1 MSSIPEQFADAAK
14 AHFEAQLQLINTL
27 TGNVFQGVEKV
38 VELNVNAAKTS
49 LDNATGAAKEMSA
62 IKDPQAM
69 LAASA
74 AQLQPAAESAI
85 EYGRALTAIGTS
97 MQAEITQAAEAKIAE
112 TRKTLAAL
120 IDEAVKNAPAGSEQT
135 IAIMKSIV
143 GNADAGYEQLM
154 KNTKQAAETLQ
165 ANVKTAADKIS
176 QATQSAAKPG
186 KK

>member
-49 LDNATGAAKEMSA
+49 LENVTGAAKEISA
-62 IKDPQAM
+62 IKDPQSL

-85 EYGRALTAIGTS
+85 EYGRALTAIGEG